1 MFYYATQMNEM
12 NEMVHV
18 IKINNYHEVVLSP
31 AVGGARALAVAPV
44 CHQRQRRRRRGGEDQ
59 VGVEDEGSSG
69 RRSDERGGSSGAVL
83 PKSTMPHPLVE
94 AGSV

>member
-18 IKINNYHEVVLSP
+18 IKKINNYHEVVLSP

-44 CHQRQRRRRRGGEDQ
+44 CHQRQRRRRGGEDQ